1 MTLATA
7 LAVVSLVVSL
17 ALLAG
22 TIWLWVAATRRQ
34 WLDSVTFVS
43 HLSLA
48 ALVFAAFSSV
58 VSALAVLFASTK

>member
-34 WLDSVTFVS
+34 WLESVTFVS

>member
-1 MTLATA
+1 MTLATL

-17 ALLAG
+17 ALLVG
-22 TIWLWVAATRRQ
+22 TVWLWVAATRRR

-48 ALVFAAFSSV
+48 ALVFAAFSAV
-58 VSALAVLFASTK
+58 VSALAVLFASTN